1 MHRCLWLFLLTPVLW
16 GQQTPVLQL
25 SLKRAVE
32 IALAP
37 DGNTRVQLAAQSIQ
51 IAQARSAQARA
62 AFLPNLDGTASYQSF
77 TRNLEAF
84 GLSIPSIRLPGF
96 TFAIPTFVG
105 PIDVYDVRLN
115 ASQSI
120 FDFSSIW
127 RYQAARESVK
137 ATKADAQGTKDQVA
151 DQVARAYMTALRA
164 ESVREAAQANLRLS
178 EELVRLA
185 TNQKT
190 AGTGTGIEVTRG
202 QVQLANDR
210 QLLEV
215 AQNDVDRARLNVLR
229 LLGLKLDG
237 AIAFTGKM
245 TFAPVDAVSPEQ
257 AWKTAREN
265 RADLKAQQSRES
277 SARLSDNATKWERLP
292 SLGAAADYGAIGAQ
306 TDHMIPTRTIAVSLR
321 VPIFDGGRREARRAE
336 SFAEFRQEQIRT
348 RDIAQQAELEIR
360 QALDAIRSAQAQVSA
375 AEEGLRLADQELA
388 QARRRYQAGVTTSV
402 EVTDAQARLERAR
415 ENRVTALFNYNVA
428 RVDLSSATGTIQEFV
443 NR

>member
-1 MHRCLWLFLLTPVLW
+1 MRKCLLLFLLTPAAW
-16 GQQTPVLQL
+16 GQQPPVLQL

-37 DGNTRVQLAAQSIQ
+37 DGNTRVQLAAESIR
-51 IAQARSAQARA
+51 IAQARSGQARA

-77 TRNLEAF
+77 TRNLAAF
-84 GLSIPSIRLPGF
+84 GLSIPTIRLPGF

-120 FDFSSIW
+120 FDFSSIR

-137 ATKADAQGTKDQVA
+137 AAKADAQGTRDQVA
-151 DQVARAYMTALRA
+151 DQVARAYMTAVRA
-164 ESVREAAQANLRLS
+164 ESVLETAQANLRLS

-215 AQNDVDRARLNVLR
+215 AQNELDRARLNLLR

-237 AIAFTGKM
+237 AITFTDKM
-245 TFAPVDAVSPEQ
+245 TYAPADAVSPEQ
-257 AWKTAREN
+257 AWKAAREN

-277 SARLSDNATKWERLP
+277 SARLTDNATKWERLP
-292 SLGAAADYGAIGAQ
+292 SLGAAADYGTIGAQ

-388 QARRRYQAGVTTSV
+388 QARRRYEAGVTTSV